1 MINGNKT
8 FRHELKYYIN
18 YFEYHSLRV
27 RLNRVLQVDR
37 HAKSNRD
44 YHIRSLYFEDSES
57 TAISEKQAGIL
68 ERKKWRIRIYNLDD
82 KVIKLEKKSRIGQF
96 INKQSSN
103 LTIENYYEIRNK
115 KYEFLLASKDPLFIE
130 FYSDLINQQFKPK
143 VIVDYR
149 REAYVSKLS
158 NIRITFDKNLR
169 TGLNSTNL
177 FNKKQP
183 TMNAIDENLMIL
195 EVKYDNFLPSYVKNI
210 LQLPSSQR
218 SAISKYVI
226 CTKFT
231 KTNRWEDQ

>member
-115 KYEFLLASKDPLFIE
+115 KYEFLLASLDPLFIE
-130 FYSDLINQQFKPK
+130 FYSELINQHF
-143 VIVDYR
+143 
-149 REAYVSKLS
+149 
-158 NIRITFDKNLR
+158 
-169 TGLNSTNL
+169 
-177 FNKKQP
+177 
-183 TMNAIDENLMIL
+183 
-195 EVKYDNFLPSYVKNI
+195 
-210 LQLPSSQR
+210 
-218 SAISKYVI
+218 
-226 CTKFT
+226 
-231 KTNRWEDQ
+231 